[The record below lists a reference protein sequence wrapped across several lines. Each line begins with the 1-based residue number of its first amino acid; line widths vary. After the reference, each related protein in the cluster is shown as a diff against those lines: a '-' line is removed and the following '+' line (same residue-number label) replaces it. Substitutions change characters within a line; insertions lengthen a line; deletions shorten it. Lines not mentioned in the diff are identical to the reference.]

1 MASLE
6 PPRLI
11 QRYERPRPG
20 ELVHLDIRKLG
31 RIGRVGHRIHGD
43 RRTRVAG
50 IGWEYLHVA
59 IEDHSR
65 LTYAEILPDELGDTT
80 AAFLVRAV
88 AWLAAHGI
96 VVERLLNGPMR
107 GPTAAPTGEREP
119 SMTTYSSTTFADHT
133 AR

>member
-1 MASLE
+1 LASLE

-31 RIGRVGHRIHGD
+31 RIGRVGQC
-43 RRTRVAG
+43 
-50 IGWEYLHVA
+50 
-59 IEDHSR
+59 
-65 LTYAEILPDELGDTT
+65 
-80 AAFLVRAV
+80 
-88 AWLAAHGI
+88 LAAHGI